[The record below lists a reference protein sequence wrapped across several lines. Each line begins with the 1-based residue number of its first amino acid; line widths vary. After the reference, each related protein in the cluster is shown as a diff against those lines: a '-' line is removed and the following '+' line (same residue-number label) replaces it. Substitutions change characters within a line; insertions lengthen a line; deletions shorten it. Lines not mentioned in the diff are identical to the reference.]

1 MNPANHVNPAIPVA
15 PRTQFAL
22 PGLVGRSDIEL
33 VVVSNPETPD
43 RTLAI
48 KGLGPS
54 PLPWLVESA
63 RLAEQM
69 GAGDLAYPCNTA
81 HYFLHRAPAEL
92 APRVPL
98 VDMIH
103 ETVAEVA
110 AAGLTRV
117 GLLATTGTI
126 STRLYQE
133 GFEARGI
140 AILVPDQR
148 EGAPSGPDVEGDG
161 RFTRAAYERHGV
173 EPGRPLDAPRLA
185 ALVDALVARLGEQ
198 EGLVMETIRGA
209 FGVKAG
215 FSTGV
220 ARQLVFEAGRRL
232 VARGAEA
239 LVLGCTEVPLVL
251 NRRTVDI
258 DGTTVPLVD
267 ATTVLAERLLARPG
281 PHGIAGGL
289 GPEATIDLLVKMGA
303 PKDFTDLQYAILR
316 ATIDALGAR
325 RDQDHLKL
333 LAIAGPDPIG
343 AARRLAA
350 AGAAFI
356 VLSRDAAGAEAEVAA
371 ATGLVVVVDRPHRP
385 AAPAVVRA
393 AVAPAPT
400 P

>member
-1 MNPANHVNPAIPVA
+1 MNPVT
-15 PRTQFAL
+15 PRTQSSL
-22 PGLVGRSDIEL
+22 PGLVGRSDVEL

-110 AAGLTRV
+110 ASDLRRV
-117 GLLATTGTI
+117 GLLATTGTT

-133 GFEARGI
+133 AFEAK
-140 AILVPDQR
+140 AVSVVVPQHL
-148 EGAPSGPDVEGDG
+148 EGAPSAPDLEGEG
-161 RFTRAAYERHGV
+161 RVTRDAYQRHGV
-173 EPGRPLDAPRLA
+173 ALDGSLDPARLPA
-185 ALVDALVARLGEQ
+185 VVDLVVGLLGEQ
-198 EGLVMETIRGA
+198 EGLVMEAIRGA

-215 FSTGV
+215 FTSGV
-220 ARQLVFEAGRRL
+220 AAALAAEAGRRL
-232 VARGAEA
+232 VSRGAQA
-239 LVLGCTEVPLVL
+239 LVLGCTELPLVL
-251 NRRTVDI
+251 TGRATEL
-258 DGTTVPLVD
+258 DGRAVRLVD
-267 ATTVLAERLLARPG
+267 PTSVVAARLMARRG

-356 VLSRDAAGAEAEVAA
+356 VLSRDAADAEAAGAA
-371 ATGLVVVVDRPHRP
+371 ATGLVVVADRPDRP

>member
-1 MNPANHVNPAIPVA
+1 VNLSTRYSI
-15 PRTQFAL
+15 
-22 PGLVGRSDIEL
+22 PGLVGRSALEL

-48 KGLGPS
+48 KGLAPS

-63 RLAEQM
+63 RLVERM
-69 GAGDLAYPCNTA
+69 GAADLAYPCNTA
-81 HYFLHRAPAEL
+81 HYFLHRAPADM
-92 APRVPL
+92 APRLPL

-103 ETVAEVA
+103 ETAAEVA
-110 AAGLTRV
+110 SAGLTRV

-133 GFEARGI
+133 AFEARGV
-140 AILVPDQR
+140 AVVVPEQTDV
-148 EGAPSGPDVEGDG
+148 APSGPDVEGEG
-161 RFTRAAYERHGV
+161 RLTRAAYERLGV
-173 EPGRPLDAPRLA
+173 EPGRPLDPPRLA
-185 ALVDALVARLGEQ
+185 ALVDFVVARLGEQ

-215 FSTGV
+215 FTSGV
-220 ARQLVFEAGRRL
+220 ARQLMFEAGRRL

-239 LVLGCTEVPLVL
+239 IVLGCTEVPLVL
-251 NRRTVDI
+251 NRRTAEVD
-258 DGTTVPLVD
+258 GKTVPLVD

-303 PKDFTDLQYAILR
+303 PADFTDLQYAILR
-316 ATIDALGAR
+316 ATVSTLDAR

-333 LAIAGPDPIG
+333 LAIAGPDPID

-350 AGAAFI
+350 AGAAFLA
-356 VLSRDAAGAEAEVAA
+356 LSRGAADAEAEVAA
-371 ATGLVVVVDRPHRP
+371 ATGLVVVADRPERP
-385 AAPAVVRA
+385 AAPAIVRA
-393 AVAPAPT
+393 AVAAAPT

>member
-1 MNPANHVNPAIPVA
+1 M
-15 PRTQFAL
+15 RTQSSL
-22 PGLVGRSDIEL
+22 PGLVGRSDVEL
-33 VVVSNPETPD
+33 LVVSNPETPD

-63 RLAEQM
+63 RLLERM
-69 GAGDLAYPCNTA
+69 GAADLAYPCNTA
-81 HYFLHRAPAEL
+81 HYFLHRAPAEM

-103 ETVAEVA
+103 ETVAAVA
-110 AAGLTRV
+110 EAGLTRV

-133 GFEARGI
+133 AFDARRI
-140 AILVPDQR
+140 AVVVPEPSDR
-148 EGAPSGPDVEGDG
+148 APTGPDLEGEG
-161 RFTRAAYERHGV
+161 RLTREAYVRHGV
-173 EPGRPLDAPRLA
+173 QPESVIDEAGLG
-185 ALVDALVARLGEQ
+185 ALVGLLVARLGEQ
-198 EGLVMETIRGA
+198 EGLVMEAIRGA

-215 FSTGV
+215 FTSGV
-220 ARQLVFEAGRRL
+220 AAQLVTEAGRRL

-239 LVLGCTEVPLVL
+239 LVLGCTEVPLL
-251 NRRTVDI
+251 LTGRTAEI
-258 DGTTVPLVD
+258 DGRPVPLVD
-267 ATTVLAERLLARPG
+267 PTTVVAERLAARPG

-303 PKDFTDLQYAILR
+303 PRDFTDLQYAILR
-316 ATIDALGAR
+316 ATVAELDAR

-333 LAIAGPDPIG
+333 LAIAGPDPVD

-350 AGAAFI
+350 AGASFLA
-356 VLSRDAAGAEAEVAA
+356 LSRAAADAEAEVAA
-371 ATGLVVVVDRPHRP
+371 ATGLVVVGDRPDRP
-385 AAPAVVRA
+385 AAPAIVRA
-393 AVAPAPT
+393 AVAAPSA